1 MANIETAHLQMPFTH
16 SIALHSALGKSPF
29 FFIVGAPR
37 CGTTALAEYL
47 SHHPDI
53 FMAKKE
59 MHHFGSDLCFGQ
71 QFYRR
76 DRNAYLAE
84 FDGWGGQSRAGEAS
98 VWYLFSKL
106 AAAEIKAFNPNSRI
120 IIMLRKPADLLSS
133 LYNVFRCDGNEHL
146 PTFRAALAAEHDRR
160 AGRRIGRRT
169 YLSQGLVY
177 HEVACFTEQVRRYVD
192 LFGRERVH
200 VILYDD
206 FATKTARVYG
216 EVLDFLGVDS
226 TRVPESFP
234 VINGNVSAK
243 TVRSSLIRNVL
254 SDPLVRGTAIALS
267 SRLPRPFL
275 SALQNVEARL
285 TQMNHRH
292 VERPLVDEDL
302 QEQLRIDFTP
312 EIERLSELLG
322 RDLTYWN
329 RNTTSVQKPDLEPAT
344 H

>member
-1 MANIETAHLQMPFTH
+1 MANIETDYPSMPSTR
-16 SIALHSALGKSPF
+16 SSALPSPLGKSPF
-29 FFIVGAPR
+29 FFMVGAPR
-37 CGTTALAEYL
+37 CGTTALVEYL
-47 SHHPDI
+47 SQHPDV

-59 MHHFGSDLCFGQ
+59 MHHFGSDLCFGP
-71 QFYRR
+71 QFFRR

-84 FDGWGGQSRAGEAS
+84 FDGWRGQSRAGEAS
-98 VWYLFSKL
+98 VWYLFSKQ
-106 AAAEIKAFNPNSRI
+106 AAAEIRAFSPNSRI

-146 PTFRAALAAEHDRR
+146 ATFRAAIAAENDRR

-177 HEVACFTEQVRRYVD
+177 HEVACFTEQVRRYFD

-206 FATKTARVYG
+206 FADKTTRVYG
-216 EVLDFLGVDS
+216 GVLDFLGVDS
-226 TRVPESFP
+226 TRVPGSFP

-254 SDPLVRGTAIALS
+254 SDPLVRGTAIALG
-267 SRLPRPFL
+267 SRLPRPVL

-312 EIERLSELLG
+312 EVERLSELLG

-329 RNTTSVQKPDLEPAT
+329 HNTTPVQKPDLERVT

>member
-1 MANIETAHLQMPFTH
+1 MANIKTNCLEIPSTSKTALP
-16 SIALHSALGKSPF
+16 SPLGKSPF
-29 FFIVGAPR
+29 FFLVGAPR
-37 CGTTALAEYL
+37 CGTTALTDYL
-47 SHHPDI
+47 SQHPDI

-59 MHHFGSDLCFGQ
+59 MHHFGSDLCFGP

-76 DRNAYLAE
+76 DRSAYLAE
-84 FDGWGGQSRAGEAS
+84 FDGWGGQARAGEAS
-98 VWYLFSKL
+98 VWYLFSKK
-106 AAAEIKAFNPNSRI
+106 AAAEIQAFSPDSRI
-120 IIMLRKPADLLSS
+120 IIMLRNPADLLSS

-146 PTFRAALAAEHDRR
+146 ATFREALAAENDRR
-160 AGRRIGRRT
+160 AGRRIGRCT

-177 HEVACFTEQVRRYVD
+177 HEVACFTEQVRRYFD

-206 FATKTARVYG
+206 FAAKTTRAYG

-267 SRLPRPFL
+267 SRLPRPVL
-275 SALQNVEARL
+275 SALQHVEVRL

-292 VERPLVDEDL
+292 VERALVDENL

-312 EIERLSELLG
+312 EVERLSELLG

-329 RNTTSVQKPDLEPAT
+329 RNTTSVQKPALEPAT
-344 H
+344 D